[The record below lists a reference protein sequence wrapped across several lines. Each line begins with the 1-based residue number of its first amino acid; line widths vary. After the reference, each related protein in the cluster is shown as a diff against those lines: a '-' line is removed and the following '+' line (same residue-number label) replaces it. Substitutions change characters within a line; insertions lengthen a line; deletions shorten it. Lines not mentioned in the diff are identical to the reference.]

1 MVVFMITSLTTYII
15 LLPPQ
20 NIPRDMRTLKLDAP
34 SGQVVKYLTLR
45 DRQVNL
51 RMHTLDALPPTLT
64 ESLKVG

>member
-20 NIPRDMRTLKLDAP
+20 NIPRDMKTLKLNAP

-64 ESLKVG
+64 KSLKVG